1 MEEEK
6 PEVSNMETRIFEAA
20 EELFLNQGYAK
31 TSTGQIAK
39 LTGCNQALV
48 HYYYRTKDNLFDLVF
63 ESKVRLVVNNI
74 LAVDSPE
81 GNLDSK
87 IAGMVGAHFD
97 YLKQNPKIIPF
108 IFNELSTNY
117 ERLQSLITKLQQYP
131 QSLLTHLKADL
142 KEGIEKGL
150 VREIS
155 EIDLLLS
162 IASLNVTPFLIMPF
176 FQKALNLSD
185 KELDIAL
192 EKRKAEII
200 ETIFSR
206 LRK

>member
-1 MEEEK
+1 M
-6 PEVSNMETRIFEAA
+6 
-20 EELFLNQGYAK
+20 
-31 TSTGQIAK
+31 
-39 LTGCNQALV
+39 
-48 HYYYRTKDNLFDLVF
+48 
-63 ESKVRLVVNNI
+63 
-74 LAVDSPE
+74 
-81 GNLDSK
+81 
-87 IAGMVGAHFD
+87 
-97 YLKQNPKIIPF
+97 
-108 IFNELSTNY
+108 
-117 ERLQSLITKLQQYP
+117 
-131 QSLLTHLKADL
+131 

-200 ETIFSR
+200 ETILSR

>member
-1 MEEEK
+1 M
-6 PEVSNMETRIFEAA
+6 
-20 EELFLNQGYAK
+20 
-31 TSTGQIAK
+31 
-39 LTGCNQALV
+39 
-48 HYYYRTKDNLFDLVF
+48 F

-117 ERLQSLITKLQQYP
+117 ERLQSLIAKLQQYP

-192 EKRKAEII
+192 EK
-200 ETIFSR
+200 
-206 LRK
+206 